1 MPEDRRVNTTPSPGT
16 RARRLRE
23 QRRIEQGLAEMM
35 GLVRGVIADGRV
47 SAEEA
52 GRLTQWAREQPDVAE
67 RWPANLLARRL
78 EKIQRDGKLDA
89 RERAHL
95 EATLGQMAR
104 NPSGLG
110 FALATDLPV
119 DVPAPEV
126 VFEGRTF
133 VFAGELGYGP
143 SRSCERE
150 VIELG
155 GQCERAVS
163 RRTDYVVLGSLSAD
177 EWSQDALGPV
187 LDAVAQYRA
196 RGVPIFVISEEV
208 WAEAL
213 P

>member
-1 MPEDRRVNTTPSPGT
+1 MSEDRSPGS

-23 QRRIEQGLAEMM
+23 QRRIERGLAEMM

-47 SAEEA
+47 SSDEAEQLA
-52 GRLTQWAREQPDVAE
+52 QWTREQPDVVA

-78 EKIQRDGKLDA
+78 EKIQRDGRLDA

-95 EATLGQMAR
+95 EAILGQLAG
-104 NPSGLG
+104 NSGGLG
-110 FALATDLPV
+110 FTLATDLPV

-133 VFAGELGYGP
+133 VFAGELAYGP
-143 SRSCERE
+143 ARSCERE
-150 VIELG
+150 VLELG
-155 GQCERAVS
+155 GACERTVS

-177 EWSQDALGPV
+177 DWAQDALGPV
-187 LDAVAQYRA
+187 LDAVVQYRA
-196 RGVPIFVISEEV
+196 RGVPIAVIAEEH